1 MRSSVG
7 AALAAHKQTE
17 ASALIQETISPKS
30 YAFSNTT
37 MDFDTTYGF
46 VVLPHF
52 IALFHDNAAK
62 LYHCLSSLPCAMMRL
77 LGDTQN
83 AIQITNPITMS
94 YSFGVSNP
102 LDTVGPKFFFMSTW

>member
-1 MRSSVG
+1 
-7 AALAAHKQTE
+7 
-17 ASALIQETISPKS
+17 
-30 YAFSNTT
+30 
-37 MDFDTTYGF
+37 
-46 VVLPHF
+46 
-52 IALFHDNAAK
+52 
-62 LYHCLSSLPCAMMRL
+62 LPCAMMRL